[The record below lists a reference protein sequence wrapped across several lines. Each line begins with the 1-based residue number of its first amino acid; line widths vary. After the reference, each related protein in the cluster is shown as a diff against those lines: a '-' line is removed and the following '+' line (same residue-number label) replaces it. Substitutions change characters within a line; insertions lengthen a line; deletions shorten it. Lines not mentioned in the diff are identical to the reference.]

1 MKMATHMWN
10 MRIFCQNY
18 VFLQVTLGGGVLDT
32 RSSPFL
38 AISFAY
44 VYAMDEGFYL
54 VVGFNVGA
62 SIVHIYNDVD
72 LPYI

>member
-1 MKMATHMWN
+1 MS
-10 MRIFCQNY
+10 FCK
-18 VFLQVTLGGGVLDT
+18 LPWGGGVLDT

-62 SIVHIYNDVD
+62 SIVHIYNGVD